1 MQRKRLARETSWQ
14 IVLASAGV
22 ILATLLGP
30 AQAQQVG
37 GAYTVR
43 DISIN
48 KVGAT
53 GLQARELGLIEAR
66 QAAFGHLYARLVPQ
80 AYASSR
86 PNLTPPEMDGLVASV
101 DIVQERTTA
110 TAYNA
115 ELAITFSQPR
125 VRQLLTAR
133 RIPFTD
139 RVSPPLLLLP
149 IYEWAGARQLWE
161 GPNPWH
167 SAWSERVGANG
178 LTTTVMARGSA
189 EEQLQLSAD
198 QALSGDSPGLQ
209 HLANAYGA
217 SGAVVAL
224 GKFRV
229 DPRTGK
235 PMLEVSMRGYGAA
248 PAGPITQ
255 SFSGNAGGRAG
266 LAAEQLTRTAA
277 EAMATALSEAW
288 KTDNLRRPDVAGGNS
303 VRISVPLTYIGDYA
317 NALRRIS
324 EVKTLNSAVLARLSA
339 RVAEFQ
345 LSFSSNLEQ
354 VRREF
359 DQYGMRL
366 VQQPS
371 GWVLQIN
378 G

>member
-1 MQRKRLARETSWQ
+1 
-14 IVLASAGV
+14 
-22 ILATLLGP
+22 
-30 AQAQQVG
+30 
-37 GAYTVR
+37 
-43 DISIN
+43 
-48 KVGAT
+48 
-53 GLQARELGLIEAR
+53 
-66 QAAFGHLYARLVPQ
+66 
-80 AYASSR
+80 
-86 PNLTPPEMDGLVASV
+86 
-101 DIVQERTTA
+101 
-110 TAYNA
+110 
-115 ELAITFSQPR
+115 
-125 VRQLLTAR
+125 
-133 RIPFTD
+133 
-139 RVSPPLLLLP
+139 
-149 IYEWAGARQLWE
+149 
-161 GPNPWH
+161 
-167 SAWSERVGANG
+167 
-178 LTTTVMARGSA
+178 
-189 EEQLQLSAD
+189 
-198 QALSGDSPGLQ
+198 
-209 HLANAYGA
+209 
-217 SGAVVAL
+217 
-224 GKFRV
+224 
-229 DPRTGK
+229 
-235 PMLEVSMRGYGAA
+235 MRGYGAA

>member
-14 IVLASAGV
+14 IVLASAGL

-161 GPNPWH
+161 VPNPWH